1 VVLVPGGLGM
11 AVAMTGAAL
20 AGANDYVFE
29 PVKAEVKK
37 GDDVIVSVRL
47 KHKVTGKSVSD
58 AVIVQTRIDM
68 SPDAMGE
75 MASPLTPVAS
85 NEPGVYSFKTDLSM
99 QGRWLLS
106 IAAKVQGE
114 PETLYAPSDLY
125 NPTAEAAEDAKAIP
139 GARYVVIP
147 SLQGHF
153 AASPAKAADVEF
165 MNRTI
170 TEFLENITEGGSK
183 LK

>member
-1 VVLVPGGLGM
+1 MTRKFLSASIAVAVLVSLGGP
-11 AVAMTGAAL
+11 VF
-20 AGANDYVFE
+20 AGANDYLFE

-37 GDDVIVSVRL
+37 GDDVVVSVRL
-47 KHKVTGKSVSD
+47 KHKATGKPVTD

-75 MASPLTPVAS
+75 MASPLTPVPS

-114 PETLYAPSDLY
+114 PET
-125 NPTAEAAEDAKAIP
+125 
-139 GARYVVIP
+139 VV
-147 SLQGHF
+147 G
-153 AASPAKAADVEF
+153 K
-165 MNRTI
+165 I
-170 TEFLENITEGGSK
+170 TFRATR
-183 LK
+183 

>member
-1 VVLVPGGLGM
+1 M
-11 AVAMTGAAL
+11 TWRSIFAAVALLAAISLSGAAF

-29 PVKAEVKK
+29 PMKAEVRK
-37 GDDVIVSVRL
+37 GDDVVVSVRL
-47 KHKVTGKSVSD
+47 KHKATGKPVTD

-75 MASPLTPVAS
+75 MASPLTPVPS

-114 PETLYAPSDLY
+114 PET
-125 NPTAEAAEDAKAIP
+125 
-139 GARYVVIP
+139 VV
-147 SLQGHF
+147 G
-153 AASPAKAADVEF
+153 K
-165 MNRTI
+165 I
-170 TEFLENITEGGSK
+170 TFRATR
-183 LK
+183 